1 MCFFFRIQYNLVIVI
16 LEDPSTTH
24 LQCSFF
30 WEGDSRPRFYKTWP
44 LNTVKLSCTHCSVKT
59 VPKYNVSN
67 PALDCGDVVLWV
79 LLFLQSKRAQF
90 WFHLTMALCS
100 ESFRSHLESH
110 TGLQICPLEHQDLE
124 GVSRFQSIMVQCVI
138 NAVLGDCGLNSFLII
153 NTLSLQDLLC
163 L

>member
-1 MCFFFRIQYNLVIVI
+1 MCFFFGDCHSRRPINN
-16 LEDPSTTH
+16 PS
-24 LQCSFF
+24 SVFFF
-30 WEGDSRPRFYKTWP
+30 WEGDSHPRFYKTWP

-59 VPKYNVSN
+59 VPKYNISN

-100 ESFRSHLESH
+100 ELRSHLESH
-110 TGLQICPLEHQDLE
+110 TGMQICPLEHQDLE
-124 GVSRFQSIMVQCVI
+124 GVSRFQSIMVQCAI